1 MEDQIEDQGPKV
13 FLRADISVSWVVPLS
28 AYAGEI
34 SDPSEAAAYEQ
45 CSWEERHYST
55 EDLLALAKQGKCA
68 VRFSSEAVESERV

>member
-1 MEDQIEDQGPKV
+1 MEDQIEGQQV

-28 AYAGEI
+28 AYGGEI
-34 SDPSEAAAYEQ
+34 SEPSEAAAYEQ

-55 EDLLALAKQGKCA
+55 EDLLALAKQGQVA